1 MVIVSLSVNLN
12 PVLISKLRMMQARNV
27 GILIATAR
35 HMVDVVILVTSVIP
49 RLKDTRMKQFLTI
62 K

>member
-1 MVIVSLSVNLN
+1 MISLSVNLN
-12 PVLISKLRMMQARNV
+12 PVLISKLQTIQLRNV
-27 GILIATAR
+27 GVLIATAG

-49 RLKDTRMKQFLTI
+49 RLKDTRIKQFLTI